1 MMMMMFEMV
10 GEQEQEKKVPDGTK
24 TYSSIKEL
32 ENRFDN
38 SQEKQCYS
46 SHNPYSC
53 VIYDTG
59 DVSLYPRQMQTK
71 LL

>member
-10 GEQEQEKKVPDGTK
+10 AEQEQEKKVPEGTK

-38 SQEKQCYS
+38 SQEKQCYKYAS
-46 SHNPYSC
+46 DQRMKSYG
-53 VIYDTG
+53 Y
-59 DVSLYPRQMQTK
+59 
-71 LL
+71 

>member
-32 ENRFDN
+32 ENCFHN
-38 SQEKQCYS
+38 SREKQE
-46 SHNPYSC
+46 HKFA
-53 VIYDTG
+53 YDQRMKNYG
-59 DVSLYPRQMQTK
+59 Y
-71 LL
+71 